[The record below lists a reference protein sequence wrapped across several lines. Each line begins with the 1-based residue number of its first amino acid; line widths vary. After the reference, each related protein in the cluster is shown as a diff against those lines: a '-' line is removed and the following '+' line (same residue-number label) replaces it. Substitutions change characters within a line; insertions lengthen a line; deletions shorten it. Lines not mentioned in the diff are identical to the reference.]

1 MFQNQEAFEGG
12 MNEKTVETK
21 DSIAAIAAIAAKHGI
36 EKTGVDIRTF
46 QNENIE
52 EAFEENEN
60 VDEDVTKHGIE
71 KTGAEIVWMLRI

>member
-12 MNEKTVETK
+12 MNEKTVEAK
-21 DSIAAIAAIAAKHGI
+21 DAITAIAAKHGI
-36 EKTGVDIRTF
+36 EKTGVDIHTF

-71 KTGAEIVWMLRI
+71 KTGAEIVRMLRI

>member
-21 DSIAAIAAIAAKHGI
+21 DAIAAKHGI
-36 EKTGVDIRTF
+36 KKTGVDIRTF

-52 EAFEENEN
+52 EAFEENEKF
-60 VDEDVTKHGIE
+60 VDKDVEDATKHGIGL
-71 KTGAEIVWMLRI
+71 TGWSLCGC

>member
-21 DSIAAIAAIAAKHGI
+21 DAIAAKHGI
-36 EKTGVDIRTF
+36 ETTGVDIRTF

-60 VDEDVTKHGIE
+60 VEEDFTKHGIE

>member
-1 MFQNQEAFEGG
+1 MFQNQEALESG
-12 MNEKTVETK
+12 MNEKTVET
-21 DSIAAIAAIAAKHGI
+21 
-36 EKTGVDIRTF
+36 VVVIRTF

-60 VDEDVTKHGIE
+60 VEEDFTKHGIE

>member
-1 MFQNQEAFEGG
+1 MFQNQEAFESG
-12 MNEKTVETK
+12 MNEKTVET
-21 DSIAAIAAIAAKHGI
+21 
-36 EKTGVDIRTF
+36 GVVIRTF

-60 VDEDVTKHGIE
+60 VKEDFTKHGIE

>member
-1 MFQNQEAFEGG
+1 M
-12 MNEKTVETK
+12 
-21 DSIAAIAAIAAKHGI
+21 
-36 EKTGVDIRTF
+36 DIRTF

>member
-21 DSIAAIAAIAAKHGI
+21 DAIAAITAKHGI

-46 QNENIE
+46 QNENI
-52 EAFEENEN
+52 
-60 VDEDVTKHGIE
+60 
-71 KTGAEIVWMLRI
+71 

>member
-21 DSIAAIAAIAAKHGI
+21 DAIAAIAAKHGI

-71 KTGAEIVWMLRI
+71 KSGAEIVWMLRI